1 MNSNLT
7 IAQFLNVKTFP
18 FQIKDENGR
27 ELYYENSYG
36 YWYKNEF
43 DVNGNKTYHESS
55 IGFWFR
61 FKHDSDSRLTS
72 YLNSNG
78 YWSKSEFDSNG
89 KEIYWEDNN
98 GILLDNRPKPTIE
111 ITLQEIAKLKGV
123 NVSQIRIKE

>member
-27 ELYYENSYG
+27 ELYYENSDG
-36 YWYKNEF
+36 YWYKNEL
-43 DVNGNKTYHESS
+43 DINGNKSYHENST
-55 IGFWFR
+55 GVWFR

-78 YWSKSEFDSNG
+78 YYL
-89 KEIYWEDNN
+89 I
-98 GILLDNRPKPTIE
+98 
-111 ITLQEIAKLKGV
+111 
-123 NVSQIRIKE
+123 